1 MSKLGKGVD
10 NYYIRSS
17 LRLYLEGMSFRGI
30 ERVLGVSHV
39 SVINGVK
46 KYGKDLKPLHT
57 GEENPIKAVE
67 VDEFHSYVKT
77 KKTVYGSGLLWIE
90 QVKGCWVLPSGTEVK
105 RLEIACA
112 QV

>member
-39 SVINGVK
+39 SVINWVIKVWKGFK
-46 KYGKDLKPLHT
+46 ALAYGRRKPD
-57 GEENPIKAVE
+57 K
-67 VDEFHSYVKT
+67 SSR
-77 KKTVYGSGLLWIE
+77 SG
-90 QVKGCWVLPSGTEVK
+90 
-105 RLEIACA
+105 
-112 QV
+112 